1 MNDEEI
7 LKKIGAKL
15 KELRLEKNIK
25 QKELSEKS
33 GLSMFSIS
41 QMETGHNT
49 SLLSL
54 VQVLKA
60 LDSMDML
67 EPFLKERNVDPE
79 LMAQVMENQQP
90 LRKRVTSPRQY
101 FTDEEDTDNTF
112 LMAADESK
120 IEWTTKKK

>member
-15 KELRLEKNIK
+15 KELRLEKNMK

-41 QMETGHNT
+41 QIETGHNT

-60 LDSMDML
+60 LNNLDML
-67 EPFLKERNVDPE
+67 EPFLKEREVNPE
-79 LMAQVMENQQP
+79 MLAQFLESQQP
-90 LRKRVTSPRQY
+90 SRKRVTSPRQY
-101 FTDEEDTDNTF
+101 FTEEEETGGSF
-112 LMAADESK
+112 LMAADESE
-120 IEWTTKKK
+120 IEWTTKK

>member
-7 LKKIGAKL
+7 LKKIGSKL

-25 QKELSEKS
+25 QKDLSEKS

-60 LDSMDML
+60 LDRIDML
-67 EPFLKERNVDPE
+67 EPFMKEHGLGPE
-79 LMAQVMENQQP
+79 QISKYAETQQITK
-90 LRKRVTSPRQY
+90 KRVTSPRPY
-101 FTDEEDTDNTF
+101 FSDEEGYTQARI
-112 LMAADESK
+112 AADESE
-120 IEWTTKKK
+120 IEWNAKKEK